1 MIKQKAKPAH
11 HKKWR
16 LHTWYTIILGVVS
29 LIVLIIAPNI
39 SLFVVLGM
47 LLLYVG
53 GNGIIHARA
62 KTISKDALL
71 EYGLVALVAFFVLI
85 GAVLNATK

>member
-1 MIKQKAKPAH
+1 MTKAKQQKNH
-11 HKKWR
+11 HTKRWK
-16 LHTWYTIILGVVS
+16 LHTIYTIVLGVIS
-29 LIVLIIAPNI
+29 LAIIIIAPNI

-62 KTISKDALL
+62 KTISRDALL
-71 EYGLVALVAFFVLI
+71 EYGLVALVAFFVLV
-85 GAVLNATK
+85 GAVINAL

>member
-1 MIKQKAKPAH
+1 MTKAKQKNAP
-11 HKKWR
+11 HKKWK
-16 LHTWYTIILGVVS
+16 LHTWYTVILGVIS
-29 LIVLIIAPNI
+29 LIILLIAPNI

-53 GNGIIHARA
+53 GNGIIHVRS
-62 KTISKDALL
+62 KTISRDALL

-85 GAVLNATK
+85 GAVLNSV